1 MNLLVTDLHLDD
13 HPDNEYRWQIWEHI
27 LQAVIQHCIETV
39 FILGDWVDRKD
50 RFTAR
55 FINRLVDTVRG
66 ITGRARLVVLR
77 GNHDT
82 AMTPP
87 NYFDFMAS
95 HTIEGFEYVTSPRP
109 FFSHLM
115 LLPFT
120 HHPKVAWADLRLAD
134 YKAAFM
140 HATVTGAVVE
150 NGIVMEN
157 KNFPILPRAVKFYSG
172 DVHVPQQVRNVTYV
186 GAPHPIKF
194 GDSFPCRMLVL
205 NDDYAVV
212 LELPLT
218 PPRKIMADIRD
229 VADLATLSARHGDQI
244 KIRFNCPPSQIEHW
258 GETEQQIIQWAN
270 EHGVTVAG
278 TEIIVG
284 ARTPDSLDLEQTPEA
299 ILKGFGEREGLTPEL
314 LQVGLDLL
322 EALR

>member
-27 LQAVIQHCIETV
+27 LQAVIQHRIETV

-55 FINRLVDTVRG
+55 FINRLIDAVRG
-66 ITGRARLVVLR
+66 IAGRARLVVLR

-82 AMTPP
+82 AMAPP

-109 FFSHLM
+109 FFSHLL

-120 HHPKVAWADLRLAD
+120 HHPKVAWADLKLAD

-150 NGIVMEN
+150 NGIQMEN

-172 DVHVPQQVRNVTYV
+172 DVHVPQTVRNVTYV

-205 NDDYAVV
+205 DADYNLI

-244 KIRFNCPPSQIEHW
+244 KIRFACPPSQIEHW
-258 GETEQQIIQWAN
+258 GETEQQIIAWAN

-284 ARTPDSLDLEQTPEA
+284 ARTPDSVDPEQTPEA
-299 ILKGFGEREGLTPEL
+299 ILRGFGEREGLTPEL
-314 LQVGLDLL
+314 LQVGIDLL